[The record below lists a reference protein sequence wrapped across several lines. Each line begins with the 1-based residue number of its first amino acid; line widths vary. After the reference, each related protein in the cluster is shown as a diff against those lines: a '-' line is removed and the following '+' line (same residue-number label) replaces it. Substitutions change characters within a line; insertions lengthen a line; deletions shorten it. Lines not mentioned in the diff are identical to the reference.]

1 MDLQNIRK
9 VEDLTIMSDA
19 NRRLEQGWVL
29 IGTYTNSYD
38 RFAYPD
44 ESTFHYIVGF
54 PEGTEYIDTPQ
65 VTNYID
71 LDEDIKL

>member
-1 MDLQNIRK
+1 MDLKNIKK

-44 ESTFHYIVGF
+44 ESAFHYVLGL
-54 PEGTEYIDTPQ
+54 PDATEYVDTPQ
-65 VTNYID
+65 ETNYID
-71 LDEDIKL
+71 LDKGVKL

>member
-1 MDLQNIRK
+1 MDLKNIKK

-44 ESTFHYIVGF
+44 ESTFHYVVGL
-54 PEGTEYIDTPQ
+54 PDGTAYVDTPQ
-65 VTNYID
+65 NTNYID
-71 LDEDIKL
+71 LDTDIKL